1 MWSEFFFVGAVFL
14 RRCRWAGLVIL
25 WEKTL
30 ILWEMQTQMKH
41 VDFCWNWLDS
51 LLCQVVH
58 VCFVSSQFLK
68 SSNCFWG
75 TAGTVAA
82 FACGSSGFQSCISAA
97 DPPCCKCRIPRL
109 AECGAAGALG
119 VKQSYWAMAALSDC
133 LEMHNSS
140 YMVFFLLSFTFL
152 YISICF
158 VPTYWI
164 K

>member
-75 TAGTVAA
+75 TADTVAA
-82 FACGSSGFQSCISAA
+82 FACGSSGF
-97 DPPCCKCRIPRL
+97 
-109 AECGAAGALG
+109 GAA
-119 VKQSYWAMAALSDC
+119 
-133 LEMHNSS
+133 
-140 YMVFFLLSFTFL
+140 FLLLIHPAANAESPGWQSVEQQEPLESSSLTEL
-152 YISICF
+152 WQLCQT
-158 VPTYWI
+158 V
-164 K
+164 

>member
-1 MWSEFFFVGAVFL
+1 MSWISNPLGENTDSVGNANTNEACWFLLELAWFSSLPGCARLFCQLSIPQILKLFL
-14 RRCRWAGLVIL
+14 RYCR
-25 WEKTL
+25 
-30 ILWEMQTQMKH
+30 H
-41 VDFCWNWLDS
+41 
-51 LLCQVVH
+51 
-58 VCFVSSQFLK
+58 
-68 SSNCFWG
+68 
-75 TAGTVAA
+75 
-82 FACGSSGFQSCISAA
+82 CGSLCMWKLRLRSCISAA